1 MVVPLADRIPVTP
14 PAPWAMADPWCRLPT
29 MTVNID
35 GDAPSCSTHAL
46 AGCSSSMPLAQ
57 ITCPSCQAT
66 LNLCVG
72 VALTPGGA
80 ADDESSIEPPSGD
93 EIGGKGSKG
102 GGVHITSK
110 SAGKGGRAIP
120 KTCGGRAPALALP
133 VPPYAPP
140 WAAAP
145 PLGPPDRQRSRSR
158 TRRQGRIRRRA
169 WEQLFDVVS
178 QSELTGDPR

>member
-1 MVVPLADRIPVTP
+1 MVVPFANRIPVTP
-14 PAPWAMADPWCRLPT
+14 PAPGAMAA
-29 MTVNID
+29 MTINID
-35 GDAPSCSTHAL
+35 GDGPSCSTMMRV
-46 AGCSSSMPLAQ
+46 AGCSSSMPPAQ

-80 ADDESSIEPPSGD
+80 ADDESSSEPPSGD

-102 GGVHITSK
+102 GRVQTTSK
-110 SAGKGGRAIP
+110 SGGRAIP

-133 VPPYAPP
+133 VPAYAPP

-178 QSELTGDPR
+178 QSQLQGDPR

>member
-14 PAPWAMADPWCRLPT
+14 PAPWAMAA
-29 MTVNID
+29 MTINID
-35 GDAPSCSTHAL
+35 GDGPPSNSIMMRV
-46 AGCSSSMPLAQ
+46 AGCSSSMPPAQ

-80 ADDESSIEPPSGD
+80 ADDESSSEPPSGN

-102 GGVHITSK
+102 GRVRITSK
-110 SAGKGGRAIP
+110 SGGKGRAIP
-120 KTCGGRAPALALP
+120 KTRGGGAPVLALP
-133 VPPYAPP
+133 VLPYATPS

-145 PLGPPDRQRSRSR
+145 PPPVDRQRSRSR
-158 TRRQGRIRRRA
+158 RTRRQGCIRRRA

-178 QSELTGDPR
+178 QSQLQGDPR

>member
-1 MVVPLADRIPVTP
+1 MVVLLADRIPVTP
-14 PAPWAMADPWCRLPT
+14 PAPWAMAA
-29 MTVNID
+29 MTINID
-35 GDAPSCSTHAL
+35 GDGPPSNSIMMRV
-46 AGCSSSMPLAQ
+46 AGCSSSMPPAQ

-80 ADDESSIEPPSGD
+80 ADDESSSEPPSGN

-102 GGVHITSK
+102 GRVRITSK
-110 SAGKGGRAIP
+110 SGGKGGRAIP

-133 VPPYAPP
+133 VPAYAPL

>member
-14 PAPWAMADPWCRLPT
+14 PAPWAMAA
-29 MTVNID
+29 MTINID
-35 GDAPSCSTHAL
+35 GDGPPSNSIMMRV
-46 AGCSSSMPLAQ
+46 AGCSSSMPPAQ

-80 ADDESSIEPPSGD
+80 ADDESSSEPPSGN

-102 GGVHITSK
+102 GRVQPTSK
-110 SAGKGGRAIP
+110 SGGRAIP

>member
-1 MVVPLADRIPVTP
+1 MVVPFANRIPVTP
-14 PAPWAMADPWCRLPT
+14 PLRRGASSSI
-29 MTVNID
+29 MTRD
-35 GDAPSCSTHAL
+35 
-46 AGCSSSMPLAQ
+46 AGCNSSMPPAQ

-80 ADDESSIEPPSGD
+80 ADDESSSEPPSGD

-102 GGVHITSK
+102 GRVQTTNK
-110 SAGKGGRAIP
+110 SGGKGRAIP

-145 PLGPPDRQRSRSR
+145 PPPTDRQRSSSRR
-158 TRRQGRIRRRA
+158 TRCQRRIRRTA
-169 WEQLFDVVS
+169 SEQLFDVVS
-178 QSELTGDPR
+178 QSQLQGDRAKKNFCAAMN